1 MVYSRRAAYV
11 AALLLLIAACGP
23 GGATTRPSSPATSSA
38 PSAAATLRPTT
49 VATTAPATVT
59 ATATAAPSSAA
70 TVCDNLPA
78 DAEGDLLAT
87 ICDRGKILISTDADY
102 APQSSVTPSGDYE
115 GFDISVGE
123 EIGRR
128 LGVEVEWSAQI
139 WDTIVAGTWSGRWDM
154 SVGSMTVCC
163 DREQLFDFTQPY
175 YYTPAQVAVLEDSGI
190 TSLED
195 LAGQKACVGEAT
207 TYLEWVEGTL
217 ELAAPNRIVQD
228 APEGMTAHALET
240 DANCAEAMRSGQTEV
255 GQIFVTADPVI
266 ESAIAE
272 DTPIVRVGDP
282 IFYEALSI
290 AFDKNGP
297 ERAALLAEVDR
308 IVGEMHADGTLSEFS
323 EQWYGTDYS
332 EAT

>member
-1 MVYSRRAAYV
+1 MLNSRRAAYF
-11 AALLLLIAACGP
+11 AALLLITAACAGP
-23 GGATTRPSSPATSSA
+23 AATQRPTTG
-38 PSAAATLRPTT
+38 PSAAARTTGPTAA
-49 VATTAPATVT
+49 VATPTTAPAT
-59 ATATAAPSSAA
+59 ATPMAA

-78 DAEGDLLAT
+78 EAEGDLLAT
-87 ICDRGKILISTDADY
+87 ICDRGRILISTDADY

-139 WDTIVAGTWSGRWDM
+139 WDTIVAGSWSGRWDM

-175 YYTPAQVAVLEDSGI
+175 YYTPAQVAVIEDSGLDSI
-190 TSLED
+190 DD

-217 ELAAPNRIVQD
+217 ELAEPNRIVQE

-240 DANCAEAMRSGQTEV
+240 DANCAEAIRAGQTEV
-255 GQIFVTADPVI
+255 GEIFVTADPVI
-266 ESAIAE
+266 EAAIAE

-308 IVGEMHADGTLSEFS
+308 IVGEMHADGTLTDFS
-323 EQWYGTDYS
+323 EQWYGVDYTK
-332 EAT
+332 AQ

>member
-1 MVYSRRAAYV
+1 MIHSRRAAYL
-11 AALLLLIAACGP
+11 AAILLVTAACAGP
-23 GGATTRPSSPATSSA
+23 GATTRPSTVPTTAATT
-38 PSAAATLRPTT
+38 PPTAAAST
-49 VATTAPATVT
+49 
-59 ATATAAPSSAA
+59 AA

-78 DAEGDLLAT
+78 GSEGDLLAT

-102 APQSSVTPSGDYE
+102 APQSSVTPTGDYE
-115 GFDISVGE
+115 GFDISVGD

-139 WDTIVAGTWSGRWDM
+139 WDTIVAGSWSGRWDM

-163 DREQLFDFTQPY
+163 DREELFDFTQPY

-190 TSLED
+190 TSIEE
-195 LAGQKACVGEAT
+195 LAGQKACVGEGT

-217 ELAAPNRIVQD
+217 ELAAPNRLVQE

-240 DANCAEAMRSGQTEV
+240 DANCAEAMRGGQTEV
-255 GQIFVTADPVI
+255 GEIFVTADPVI
-266 ESAIAE
+266 ESAISA

-282 IFYEALSI
+282 IFYEALAI

-297 ERAALLAEVDR
+297 ARAALLAEVDR
-308 IVGEMHADGTLSEFS
+308 IVGEMHADGTLTEFS
-323 EQWYGTDYS
+323 EQWYETDYTK
-332 EAT
+332 AT